1 MPLFFLDRQ
10 RDEVQNT
17 SNHFGLFIMK
27 IATIIVTGML
37 LCMSAEAQEP
47 AAEAPA
53 APTAEATTPEAQ
65 HAAFVKD
72 LIANV
77 NKLTETLKGITD
89 TATAD
94 AAAPKV
100 TELVA
105 RNKELMQA
113 SKNLPQL
120 APDAAAAQR
129 ALFATQAKPAMAE
142 LRTTVA
148 AVLAKECYGSE
159 ALLQALA
166 PFVH

>member
-1 MPLFFLDRQ
+1 
-10 RDEVQNT
+10 
-17 SNHFGLFIMK
+17 MK
-27 IATIIVTGML
+27 IASIIVAGML
-37 LCMSAEAQEP
+37 LGMPTIAQEATEQTPAAP
-47 AAEAPA
+47 AAEAA
-53 APTAEATTPEAQ
+53 TPEAQ
-65 HAAFVKD
+65 HAAFVKE

-77 NKLTETLKGITD
+77 NNLTETLKGIND

-100 TELVA
+100 AELVA

-129 ALFATQAKPAMAE
+129 ALFSQQAKPAMAE
-142 LRTTVA
+142 LRTALVA
-148 AVLAKECYGSE
+148 VVTKECYGSD

-166 PFVH
+166 PIIH

>member
-17 SNHFGLFIMK
+17 SNHFGFFIMK

-47 AAEAPA
+47 AAAPA
-53 APTAEATTPEAQ
+53 AEATTPEAQ

-129 ALFATQAKPAMAE
+129 ALFAAQAKPAMAE
-142 LRTTVA
+142 LRTAMA
-148 AVLAKECYGSE
+148 AVLDKECYGSE
-159 ALLQALA
+159 TLLQALA

>member
-1 MPLFFLDRQ
+1 
-10 RDEVQNT
+10 
-17 SNHFGLFIMK
+17 MK
-27 IATIIVTGML
+27 IASIIVAGML
-37 LCMSAEAQEP
+37 LGMPTIAQEAAEQTPAAP
-47 AAEAPA
+47 AAEAA
-53 APTAEATTPEAQ
+53 TPEAQ
-65 HAAFVKD
+65 HAAFVKE

-77 NKLTETLKGITD
+77 NNLTETLKGIND

-100 TELVA
+100 AELVA

-129 ALFATQAKPAMAE
+129 ALFSQQAKPAMAE
-142 LRTTVA
+142 LRTALVA
-148 AVLAKECYGSE
+148 VVTKECYGSD

-166 PFVH
+166 PIIH

>member
-10 RDEVQNT
+10 RGEVQNT
-17 SNHFGLFIMK
+17 SNHFGFFIMK

-37 LCMSAEAQEP
+37 LCMPAEAQEP
-47 AAEAPA
+47 AA

-120 APDAAAAQR
+120 TPDAAAAQR
-129 ALFATQAKPAMAE
+129 ALFAAQAKPAMAD
-142 LRTTVA
+142 LRAAMA
-148 AVLAKECYGSE
+148 AVLTKECYGSK

>member
-10 RDEVQNT
+10 RGEVQNT
-17 SNHFGLFIMK
+17 SNHFGFFIMK

-47 AAEAPA
+47 AA

-129 ALFATQAKPAMAE
+129 ALFAAQAKPAMAE
-142 LRTTVA
+142 LRTAMATV
-148 AVLAKECYGSE
+148 LDKECYGSE

>member
-1 MPLFFLDRQ
+1 MPLFFLDQQ
-10 RDEVQNT
+10 RCEVQNT
-17 SNHFGLFIMK
+17 SNHFGFFIMK

-47 AAEAPA
+47 AA
-53 APTAEATTPEAQ
+53 APTAAATTPEAQ

-77 NKLTETLKGITD
+77 NKLTETLQGITD

-129 ALFATQAKPAMAE
+129 ALFAAQAKPAMAE
-142 LRTTVA
+142 LRTAMA
-148 AVLAKECYGSE
+148 AVLDKECYGSE

>member
-10 RDEVQNT
+10 RGEVQNT
-17 SNHFGLFIMK
+17 SNHFGFFIMK

-37 LCMSAEAQEP
+37 LCMSAGAQEP

-72 LIANV
+72 IIANV

-129 ALFATQAKPAMAE
+129 ALFAAQAKPAMAE
-142 LRTTVA
+142 LRTAMA
-148 AVLAKECYGSE
+148 AVLDKECYGSE